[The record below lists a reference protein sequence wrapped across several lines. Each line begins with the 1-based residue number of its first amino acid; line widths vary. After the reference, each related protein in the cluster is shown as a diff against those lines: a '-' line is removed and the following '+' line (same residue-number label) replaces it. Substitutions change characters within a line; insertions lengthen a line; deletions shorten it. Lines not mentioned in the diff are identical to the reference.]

1 LSPTQGLLCFT
12 GSFYAS
18 SISKLFIEQFVQW
31 KTMTMPIILNILF
44 ALQSISM
51 TVNPAP
57 QNKPITLFNFSKG
70 ESIKNWR
77 IVNDDVMGGIST
89 SSFKLS
95 KAGHGIFQGD
105 VSTENNGGF
114 ASVRYIMDEINI
126 KESTTIKIKVKGD
139 GKNYQFRIKNKTSDY
154 FSYITTFSTNGE
166 WQVTELKLKDFYA
179 SFRGRKLEIPNF
191 DKSEIGQVAI
201 LIANGKDEAFKLEI
215 DKIEVY

>member
-1 LSPTQGLLCFT
+1 MLNAFFALIN
-12 GSFYAS
+12 SFWA
-18 SISKLFIEQFVQW
+18 IFVSKLFTEQFVQR

-51 TVNPAP
+51 TVNLAP

-89 SSFKLS
+89 ATFNLS
-95 KAGHGIFQGD
+95 KEGNGIFQGK
-105 VSTENNGGF
+105 VSTKNNGGF
-114 ASVRYIMDEINI
+114 ASVRYIMDEMNI
-126 KESTTIKIKVKGD
+126 KESTRIKIKVKGD

-166 WQVTELKLKDFYA
+166 WQVIELKLKDFYA

-191 DKSEIGQVAI
+191 DKSAIGQAAI

-215 DKIEVY
+215 DIIEVY

>member
-1 LSPTQGLLCFT
+1 
-12 GSFYAS
+12 
-18 SISKLFIEQFVQW
+18 
-31 KTMTMPIILNILF
+31 MTMPIILNILF

-77 IVNDDVMGGIST
+77 IVNDNVMGGIST
-89 SSFKLS
+89 ATFNLS
-95 KAGHGIFQGD
+95 KEGHGIFQGK

-114 ASVRYIMDEINI
+114 ASVRYIMDEMNI
-126 KESTTIKIKVKGD
+126 KETTTIKIKVKGD

-166 WQVTELKLKDFYA
+166 WQVIELKLKDFYA

-191 DKSEIGQVAI
+191 DKSAIGQAAI

-215 DKIEVY
+215 DIIEVY

>member
-1 LSPTQGLLCFT
+1 MLKAFFALIN
-12 GSFYAS
+12 SFWATFV
-18 SISKLFIEQFVQW
+18 SKLFIEQFVQW

>member
-1 LSPTQGLLCFT
+1 
-12 GSFYAS
+12 
-18 SISKLFIEQFVQW
+18 
-31 KTMTMPIILNILF
+31 MTMPIILNILF